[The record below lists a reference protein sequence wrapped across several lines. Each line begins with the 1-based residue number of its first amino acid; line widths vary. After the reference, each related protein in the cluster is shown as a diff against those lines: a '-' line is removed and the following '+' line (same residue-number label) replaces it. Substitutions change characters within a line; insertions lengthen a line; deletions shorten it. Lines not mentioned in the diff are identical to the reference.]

1 MPLSFSYRSKLIAIA
16 NWPLA
21 LVVALAVSHCTSA
34 QAIDYVDCK
43 QEGKTAHL
51 SGKTIVQAQDGG
63 VLLLASDGHLW
74 TLQPEQILAKRHDDQ
89 TFSPLTGDELR
100 KSVLADLPAGFDATS
115 TTHYLICY
123 NTSRGYAQWC
133 GALFERLYLA
143 FTNFW
148 KNRGFKLHDPAMP
161 LVVVIYADQK
171 TYIDHSSDEL
181 GNNGTRIIGFYSLQT
196 NRVKMFDLTGAE
208 TARPGG
214 EKRADAA
221 SINQVLSRPEAALM
235 VATVIHEATHQ
246 IAFNCGLQQR
256 FADIPLWLCEGLAEY
271 FETPDLSFGKGW
283 RTIGEINRPRLAQF
297 QEYLMHRPADSLT
310 TLLTNDKRFRDPSQ
324 ALNAYGEA
332 WALNYFLLRQRP
344 KEFQNYIDRMSKKG
358 PLELDESAERLQEFK
373 ASFGSDLA
381 ALDNEFL
388 RYMARVK

>member
-1 MPLSFSYRSKLIAIA
+1 MVRR
-16 NWPLA
+16 
-21 LVVALAVSHCTSA
+21 V
-34 QAIDYVDCK
+34 
-43 QEGKTAHL
+43 
-51 SGKTIVQAQDGG
+51 
-63 VLLLASDGHLW
+63 
-74 TLQPEQILAKRHDDQ
+74 
-89 TFSPLTGDELR
+89 
-100 KSVLADLPAGFDATS
+100 
-115 TTHYLICY
+115 
-123 NTSRGYAQWC
+123 
-133 GALFERLYLA
+133 FERLYLA

-148 KNRGFKLHDPAMP
+148 RNRGFKLHDPTMP

-171 TYIDHSSDEL
+171 TYINHSSDEL
-181 GNNGTRIIGFYSLQT
+181 GDNGAHIIGFYSLQT
-196 NRVKMFDLTGAE
+196 NRVKMFDLTGTE
-208 TARPGG
+208 TARSGG

-221 SINQVLSRPEAALM
+221 SINRVLSRPEAALM
-235 VATVIHEATHQ
+235 VTTVIHEATHQ

-297 QEYLMHRPADSLT
+297 QEYLRQRPADSLT
-310 TLLTNDKRFRDPSQ
+310 TLLVNDKRFRNPNQ
-324 ALNAYGEA
+324 ALDAYAEA

-344 KEFQNYIDRMSKKG
+344 KEFQNYIDRMSKKS
-358 PLELDESAERLQEFK
+358 PLELDEPAERLQEFK